1 MPPPDPDPGSPA
13 VLVLAAAIV
22 GAPSASRWAFVR
34 LFLTALV
41 GVVADVS
48 GPPPRSPVLGDL
60 EVTRRDT
67 GATVLR
73 VDGATADLLDHVRQQ
88 LDELTVA
95 EFLDR
100 WSVDPDALHSTG
112 T

>member
-1 MPPPDPDPGSPA
+1 MPPPDIDPGSPA
-13 VLVLAAAIV
+13 VLVLAAGIV
-22 GAPSASRWAFVR
+22 NVPSASRWAFVR
-34 LFLTALV
+34 LFFTALV
-41 GVVADVS
+41 GVVADLS
-48 GPPPRSPVLGDL
+48 TPSTSPVLGDL

-67 GATVLR
+67 GTTVLY
-73 VDGATADLLDHVRQQ
+73 VDGATADLLAHVRQQ

-100 WSVDPDALHSTG
+100 WSIDPDVLHSTG

>member
-1 MPPPDPDPGSPA
+1 MPPPDIDPGSPA
-13 VLVLAAAIV
+13 VLVLAAGIV
-22 GAPSASRWAFVR
+22 NVPSASRWAFVR
-34 LFLTALV
+34 LFFSTLV
-41 GVVADVS
+41 GVVADLS
-48 GPPPRSPVLGDL
+48 TPPQSPVLGDL

-73 VDGATADLLDHVRQQ
+73 VGEATDELLAHVRQQ